1 MEIYTF
7 RLPHSGRQ
15 SRNRA
20 ARMNVFFGGHQTWNR
35 TLESLSLHFPLS
47 FLPLPH
53 SGRQSRN
60 CAARMSASEKSL
72 HFPHSGRL
80 SRNCA
85 RGRISF
91 VGGVV
96 LFFHFTSTLLTL
108 LEWPSDMESH
118 SKRALL
124 FPHSGRQSRNRA
136 RGRIPFV
143 EGSYCLYFPLH
154 FLFLSDQQTWNR
166 TLKGLYTFLPA
177 AVSHGIALEG
187 VSPS

>member
-72 HFPHSGRL
+72 HFPHSGRQ

-91 VGGVV
+91 VGGSYY
-96 LFFHFTSTLLTL
+96 FSTSL
-108 LEWPSDMESH
+108 P
-118 SKRALL
+118 
-124 FPHSGRQSRNRA
+124 
-136 RGRIPFV
+136 
-143 EGSYCLYFPLH
+143 LYL
-154 FLFLSDQQTWNR
+154 LFLSGHQTWNR
-166 TLKGLYTFLPA
+166 TLRGLYSFLTA